1 MPKYKIRKCL
11 CDQCKAGGSFQINI
25 YKNGEPLVSF
35 SSGDNQGTYYLRF
48 GWDDNWR
55 KVKIPKAFAEL
66 VRNNLVDLDH

>member
-1 MPKYKIRKCL
+1 M
-11 CDQCKAGGSFQINI
+11 
-25 YKNGEPLVSF
+25 VSF